1 MDPKMPIT
9 DNYISIKLS
18 KLNYFYY
25 MIVHKENVIFSI
37 EEKKSTMLIKCYFVS
52 KLMQQV
58 THLQRSN
65 SEGKFDP

>member
-1 MDPKMPIT
+1 MSMDPKMHIT

-37 EEKKSTMLIKCYFVS
+37 EEKKINYV
-52 KLMQQV
+52 
-58 THLQRSN
+58 N
-65 SEGKFDP
+65 